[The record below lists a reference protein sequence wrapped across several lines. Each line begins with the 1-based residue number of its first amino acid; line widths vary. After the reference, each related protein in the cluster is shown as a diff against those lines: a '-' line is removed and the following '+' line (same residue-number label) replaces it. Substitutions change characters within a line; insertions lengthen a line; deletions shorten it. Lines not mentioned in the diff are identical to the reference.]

1 MLDKIAHYPPSLRSP
16 VEEIFSRPMAHIKH
30 TFRGRRINGISETVQ
45 LRALSPQITTW
56 VSAALAPCFF
66 LAAVA
71 RDEAGRIQGVN
82 AGHFSARFESWEIER
97 QFRTLDAPVERKKV
111 LIAGMSQRTNRQTL
125 EESISK
131 LVATIRACGL
141 PIDLEWESPDRPWL
155 RDSRSQQLV
164 SDLGLGLIENKSTDL
179 GLGRL
184 VSLGVTD
191 SHAVLVSTVYRR
203 LPDQDVI
210 PLQTHLITE
219 AAGIITKDHQ

>member
-1 MLDKIAHYPPSLRSP
+1 MD
-16 VEEIFSRPMAHIKH
+16 HIRH
-30 TFRGRRINGISETVQ
+30 TFRGRRINGIPETVQ
-45 LRALSPQITTW
+45 LRDLPSHTTTW

-71 RDEAGRIQGVN
+71 RDETGRIQGVN
-82 AGHFSARFESWEIER
+82 AGHFSARFESREIER
-97 QFRTLDAPVERKKV
+97 QLMTLDVPAERKRI

-131 LVATIRACGL
+131 LVASIRACGL
-141 PIDLEWESPDRPWL
+141 PVDLEWESPDRPWL

-164 SDLGLGLIENKSTDL
+164 SDLGLGLIENKPTDL

-203 LPDQDVI
+203 SPELGMI

-219 AAGIITKDHQ
+219 EAGIITKDHQ